1 MPPFARPNAGASI
14 SWDDEEWLSIF
25 WDPPAA
31 HRSSKSHGAFRFGL
45 HACRY
50 MLRLDAGN
58 NIWAIA
64 IGAGLM
70 VYLDRNKR
78 QEFLKRWNDA
88 LAQPR

>member
-1 MPPFARPNAGASI
+1 
-14 SWDDEEWLSIF
+14 
-25 WDPPAA
+25 
-31 HRSSKSHGAFRFGL
+31 
-45 HACRY
+45 

-58 NIWAIA
+58 NIRAIA